1 MSQAAAARW
10 DNARCKRCRE
20 TSRRDDAWATD
31 SGEPEGKPRRG
42 AKPLGPAGRANAT
55 RNASAADGR
64 YSVLRIAGR
73 CAMQSRVLWRSRGA
87 AAERAVS
94 MQAKTPCKGGLNSP
108 RSRAHCS
115 RRPSARSDRIRR
127 QSCDC
132 RAMRRRER
140 NAPSRTGARL
150 GLLWP
155 HFTCAHSTR
164 NRQGANA
171 ADCGASGRAECCHC
185 GNVANIQFQF
195 PICPEQ
201 TNYMFYTANKIHPY
215 RKVSTSDSRHPAARD
230 GRPPRR
236 VGTTRP
242 TRG

>member
-1 MSQAAAARW
+1 
-10 DNARCKRCRE
+10 
-20 TSRRDDAWATD
+20 
-31 SGEPEGKPRRG
+31 
-42 AKPLGPAGRANAT
+42 
-55 RNASAADGR
+55 
-64 YSVLRIAGR
+64 
-73 CAMQSRVLWRSRGA
+73 MQSRVLWRRRGA

-155 HFTCAHSTR
+155 HFTLAHSTR
-164 NRQGANA
+164 GGQDADA
-171 ADCGASGRAECCHC
+171 ADCGALGWRRVGTTRPTRGRGECCQC

-195 PICPEQ
+195 PICPAR
-201 TNYMFYTANKIHPY
+201 MFYTAK
-215 RKVSTSDSRHPAARD
+215 
-230 GRPPRR
+230 
-236 VGTTRP
+236 
-242 TRG
+242 